1 MANFKVTPY
10 TAAVLENTKLD
21 FQSLYLRRIVSGPN
35 KNQSTMI
42 DRYGNT
48 DFGFTSVNNWAIYDG
63 ASEDAKLVARAKG
76 MRMNAVNWCNFFTIV
91 FEFERYYLRPDE
103 FVYLPFLSC
112 NMLYTLSFLC
122 HIARIPDFVMDN
134 IITTYIG
141 LKDPRLR

>member
-1 MANFKVTPY
+1 
-10 TAAVLENTKLD
+10 
-21 FQSLYLRRIVSGPN
+21 
-35 KNQSTMI
+35 MI

-48 DFGFTSVNNWAIYDG
+48 DFSFTSVNNWAIYDG
-63 ASEDAKLVARAKG
+63 AAEDAKLVARAKG
-76 MRMNAVNWCNFFTIV
+76 MRMNAVDWCNFFTIV

-103 FVYLPFLSC
+103 FVYLPFLSR

-122 HIARIPDFVMDN
+122 HIARIPDFEMDN